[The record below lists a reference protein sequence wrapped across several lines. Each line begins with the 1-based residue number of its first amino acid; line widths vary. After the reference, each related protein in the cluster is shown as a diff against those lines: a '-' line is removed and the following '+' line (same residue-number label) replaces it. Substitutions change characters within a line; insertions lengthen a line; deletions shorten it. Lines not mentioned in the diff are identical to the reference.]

1 MEKLPGITYTVDE
14 QNDRAV
20 LVLDLKRYRDLWE
33 DLFDAIL
40 AEVSREDA
48 DYIPLAEFEKQ
59 LKEEGKL

>member
-20 LVLDLKRYRDLWE
+20 LVLDLKLHRELWE

-40 AEVSREDA
+40 AEMSRKDP
-48 DYIPLAEFEKQ
+48 DYMPLAEFEKQ